1 MKMGFRWYGVGND
14 TVSLDDIRQIPG
26 VETVVWSL
34 HDKQAG
40 EAWGEDEIAAEIA
53 TITRLTD
60 EHRAVLD
67 FEDQWFTEMTPK
79 GAAVHELFGRPL
91 VEHQRLVAW
100 LIRQP
105 EALEYAPT
113 TVRRLQRLRDARL
126 AARRSLRE
134 AS

>member
-1 MKMGFRWYGVGND
+1 MLARM
-14 TVSLDDIRQIPG
+14 
-26 VETVVWSL
+26 
-34 HDKQAG
+34 
-40 EAWGEDEIAAEIA
+40 AE
-53 TITRLTD
+53 LTD

-79 GAAVHELFGRPL
+79 GAAVRELFGRPL